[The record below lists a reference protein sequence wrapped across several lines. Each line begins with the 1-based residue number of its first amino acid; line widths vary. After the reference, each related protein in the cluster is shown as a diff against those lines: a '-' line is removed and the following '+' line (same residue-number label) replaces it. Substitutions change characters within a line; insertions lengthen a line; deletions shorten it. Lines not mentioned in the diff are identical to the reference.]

1 VSKTAIK
8 FTLRVCLHERVPS
21 VGSLS
26 NGIGLPIPALAIQMS
41 SPPYVE
47 TCFSNAAARS
57 PVSGFELIHL
67 YNKLTSAFDDLRNP
81 CLLYITLL
89 HDSWRLKGVE
99 G

>member
-1 VSKTAIK
+1 MSKTAIK

-26 NGIGLPIPALAIQMS
+26 NDIGLPIPALAIQMS

-57 PVSGFELIHL
+57 PVSGYELIHL
-67 YNKLTSAFDDLRNP
+67 YYKLASAFDDLWHPYLR
-81 CLLYITLL
+81 YITLL
-89 HDSWRLKGVE
+89 HDSLRLKGVE